1 MSEIF
6 LTSHLMGGLG
16 NQMFQIAKALSESF
30 NHNLPCFFKSH
41 SFIPMEGRQPTNYEK
56 NIFRNVIFD
65 DTKIP
70 SVRVSEPSWSYHNDK
85 HLYNQ
90 PTEFYGYF
98 QSSKNFLSYGEKI
111 KKIFLPTDEFIKK
124 IKQFYPEVFEKNSV
138 SIHVR
143 RGDYIGISNILP
155 VIDKS
160 YIDECV
166 NTIGNYSKI
175 FIFSNDKEWVKNNLS
190 YQNSTVVEGLEDYE
204 ELWMMSLCNH
214 NVMSNSSFSWWGSYL
229 NLNEDKKIFVPSTW
243 FGPQGETY
251 YQDVYEDNWIKIETI
266 FDDGKI
272 KIKNK

>member
-1 MSEIF
+1 
-6 LTSHLMGGLG
+6 MGGLG

-41 SFIPMEGRQPTNYEK
+41 SFIPMEGRQPTNYK
-56 NIFRNVIFD
+56 NNIFRNIIFD

-70 SVRVSEPSWSYHNDK
+70 SKRVSEPTWAYHNIK
-85 HLYNQ
+85 HLFTE

-98 QSSKNFLSYGEKI
+98 QSSKNFLSYGEEI
-111 KKIFLPTDEFIKK
+111 KKTFLPTDNFIEK
-124 IKQFYPEVFEKNSV
+124 IGRLYPDVFKKNSV

-143 RGDYIGISNILP
+143 RGDYIGVSNILP
-155 VIDKS
+155 VIDKT
-160 YIDECV
+160 YIDECI
-166 NTIGNYSKI
+166 NRIGDYTKI

-190 YQNSTVVEGLEDYE
+190 YQTSTVVEGLEDYE

-229 NLNEDKKIFVPSTW
+229 NLNNNKNVFVPSIW
-243 FGPQGETY
+243 FGPHGESN
-251 YQDVYEDNWIKIETI
+251 YQDVYEDDWIKINTI

-272 KIKNK
+272 KIKK